1 MNSNGSGHIA
11 NGSNVTRNR
20 PESPQLET
28 DRIDEA
34 KNVQIARSTD
44 LIFLKSVVAS
54 NTLERTKKVCC
65 FFISLSFSC
74 SWLNND
80 FSIWLCCYV
89 TIFNLGYSPG
99 LIVTTLFPSP
109 VLRLE
114 RSNIINLGWKV
125 TIMVDILAYSFSF
138 TNQNKSIPG
147 LRQSLMIILFLKIIS
162 VKSHWFYI

>member
-1 MNSNGSGHIA
+1 MEEGEEHKMSGIIENQPQEFLATNGNHQLKMVPVNGGPIFQDNNTNMDSEGIGNKNVNSNGSGHIA

-65 FFISLSFSC
+65 FLSHYC
-74 SWLNND
+74 SRVAD
-80 FSIWLCCYV
+80 
-89 TIFNLGYSPG
+89 
-99 LIVTTLFPSP
+99 
-109 VLRLE
+109 
-114 RSNIINLGWKV
+114 
-125 TIMVDILAYSFSF
+125 
-138 TNQNKSIPG
+138 
-147 LRQSLMIILFLKIIS
+147 
-162 VKSHWFYI
+162 